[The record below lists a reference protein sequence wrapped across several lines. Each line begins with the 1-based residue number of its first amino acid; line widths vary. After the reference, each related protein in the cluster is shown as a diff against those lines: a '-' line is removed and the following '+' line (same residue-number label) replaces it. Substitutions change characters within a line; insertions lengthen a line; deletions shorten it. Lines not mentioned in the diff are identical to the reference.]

1 MYMVVSFQITAVWIL
16 HFSLLG
22 YKIYQ
27 LPTRTTL
34 MSVGGMFNS
43 PEFLA
48 VILEKWL
55 EQPLSFFVAAFIIL
69 HNLF

>member
-1 MYMVVSFQITAVWIL
+1 
-16 HFSLLG
+16 
-22 YKIYQ
+22 
-27 LPTRTTL
+27 